1 MTLLEQVVTAFKP
14 HIKGVVHVG
23 AHVANEAAV
32 YDGIA
37 DVLWVEANPELIA
50 TLQANVHPR
59 GHKTALATLSDEDG
73 KLVTFF
79 VMSGDGGSSSV
90 HMPTKHLELWPDI
103 QLDRCIKTHT
113 KRLDTLLAEKPTEAN
128 LLVIDVQ
135 GHELAVLKGSGERLR
150 QFDIVIAEAYPQALY
165 EGSTTLGE
173 LCAEMIM
180 AGYVPFCSEVNDV
193 LFVKR
198 DHIRIRMPR

>member
-32 YDGIA
+32 YDGIS

-50 TLQANVHPR
+50 ALQANVHPR
-59 GHKTALATLSDEDG
+59 GHKTALATLSNENG
-73 KLVTFF
+73 KLVEFH

-90 HMPTKHLELWPDI
+90 HRPTKHLELWPDI
-103 QLDRCIKTHT
+103 KLDHVIKTHT

-135 GHELAVLKGSGERLR
+135 GHELCVLRGAGDRLR

-165 EGSTTLGE
+165 DGAVTMGD
-173 LCAEMIM
+173 LCTSMVLSGFA
-180 AGYVPFCSEVNDV
+180 ALAVDSADV
-193 LFVKR
+193 LF
-198 DHIRIRMPR
+198 IRREYLKIELP